1 MPRSRG
7 AINENALDG
16 QRKEKTMKNLLKAAA
31 LAALA
36 AGIAHATKKSKSK
49 GGGRIN
55 CPKVMANEQSRI
67 AARRMAGK

>member
-1 MPRSRG
+1 
-7 AINENALDG
+7 
-16 QRKEKTMKNLLKAAA
+16 MKNLLKAAA
-31 LAALA
+31 LAVLA
-36 AGIAHATKKSKSK
+36 VGIAQATKKSKRSRSN

>member
-1 MPRSRG
+1 M
-7 AINENALDG
+7 INEIALDG
-16 QRKEKTMKNLLKAAA
+16 QRKEKTMKNLLKIAA
-31 LAALA
+31 LAALG
-36 AGIAHATKKSKSK
+36 AGIAHATKKSKRSRSK